1 MIWIRERV
9 VYNMTKEIKEQMIN
23 NIIRRFG
30 FEDKRTILFCTMI
43 EQLKDTKATTKKINR
58 RYNRLMRT

>member
-1 MIWIRERV
+1 
-9 VYNMTKEIKEQMIN
+9 MTKETKEQMIN

-43 EQLKDTKATTKKINR
+43 EQLEDTEKATEKINR
-58 RYNRLMRT
+58 RYNRLIAGKPA

>member
-1 MIWIRERV
+1 
-9 VYNMTKEIKEQMIN
+9 MTKEIKEQMIN

-30 FEDKRTILFCTMI
+30 FEDKRTISFCTMI